1 MAGGWSFR
9 QSNGS
14 PSGVILPIQRPLTA
28 SGDICSDH
36 NLAWQDATDVRL
48 VEARGTAEYSRMQMS
63 DPQQRTM
70 QPQMSTVLG
79 LKSPGERKECVRCSW
94 GRRVP
99 ARLALSIRQT
109 EENESAREAG
119 AGVHKRT
126 LGRECGS
133 WGFTLNVKG
142 SEMGTD
148 DYYRK

>member
-1 MAGGWSFR
+1 
-9 QSNGS
+9 
-14 PSGVILPIQRPLTA
+14 
-28 SGDICSDH
+28 
-36 NLAWQDATDVRL
+36 
-48 VEARGTAEYSRMQMS
+48 
-63 DPQQRTM
+63 M

-79 LKSPGERKECVRCSW
+79 LKSPGERKECVQCSW

-99 ARLALSIRQT
+99 ARLALSIHQT
-109 EENESAREAG
+109 EENESARE

-148 DYYRK
+148 NCYRK